1 MKKNVFVYGCHD
13 ERHPKSG
20 KEFPL
25 LMSKLFKSFSFK
37 DCSFL
42 DMEEEEG
49 TSRTVLS
56 KELRHCDIFALES
69 SFCGPEHENIH
80 FTVRH
85 FEELGE
91 KFCEALLIYFKEK
104 IK

>member
-1 MKKNVFVYGCHD
+1 MVLFCDLHGHSMKKNAFIYGCHNNSNP
-13 ERHPKSG
+13 RNG

-25 LMSKLFKSFSFK
+25 LMSKIFKAFSFK

-56 KELRHCDIFALES
+56 KELRHCDIYALES
-69 SFCGPEHENIH
+69 SFCGPEYENIH

-85 FEELGE
+85 F
-91 KFCEALLIYFKEK
+91 
-104 IK
+104 

>member
-1 MKKNVFVYGCHD
+1 MKKNAFIYGCHNEAD
-13 ERHPKSG
+13 PRNG
-20 KEFPL
+20 KEFPM

-56 KELRHCDIFALES
+56 K
-69 SFCGPEHENIH
+69 
-80 FTVRH
+80 
-85 FEELGE
+85 
-91 KFCEALLIYFKEK
+91 
-104 IK
+104 